1 MRIFILEDNDY
12 KRRDL
17 LDVITKEFLD
27 ANIVIEKY
35 LNAGINI
42 LIKGNF
48 DYAILD
54 NQVSRFSDSRDY
66 ENNAAEEVLEW
77 LYLKQKDT
85 KCIICSSEKV
95 DIDNYNNLIG
105 IVKYSTM
112 SIDWSKQLINY
123 LKQ

>member
-17 LDVITKEFLD
+17 LDVITKELPN
-27 ANIVIEKY
+27 ACIIIEKY
-35 LNAGINI
+35 LNAGINT

-54 NQVSRFSDSRDY
+54 NQVSRFPDSRDY
-66 ENNAAEEVLEW
+66 ETNAAEEVLEW
-77 LYLKQKDT
+77 LHLKQKDT

-95 DIDNYNNLIG
+95 DISKYDNLIG
-105 IVKYSTM
+105 IVKYSTTSM
-112 SIDWSKQLINY
+112 DWAEK
-123 LKQ
+123 LKDYIK